1 MSARTVSL
9 PAISLSE
16 PLPQLLAGRYAQ
28 RDYSIMPL
36 ALAELAALL
45 WAAQGRTPRNG
56 SRTAPSAGG
65 LYPLELY
72 CLVGAVP
79 GLEAGVY
86 HYRPALH
93 ALVLHQSGD
102 RRVDLADAALD
113 QDWFVTAP
121 VILVFAAE
129 FERTTRKYGERGV
142 RYVHIE
148 VGHAAQNACLMATAL
163 GIGSATV
170 GAFDD
175 DEVKAV
181 LQLPQN
187 EMPLYL
193 LPVGRE

>member
-9 PAISLSE
+9 PAVSLSK
-16 PLPQLLAGRYAQ
+16 PLPQFLARRYSQ
-28 RDYSIMPL
+28 RDYAVTPL
-36 ALAELAALL
+36 TQTELAALL
-45 WAAQGRTPRNG
+45 WAAQGRTPRSG

-72 CLVGAVP
+72 CLVGAVS
-79 GLEAGVY
+79 GLESGVY

-93 ALVLHQSGD
+93 ALALHRSGD

-163 GIGSATV
+163 GIGSVTV

-175 DEVKAV
+175 EDVKAV